1 MKPIALKLTMMLF
14 LMMAYI
20 VSYCQMDTIFYHNGK
35 VEEATVRKIKEST
48 ITFTYKN
55 EQAERSVSAY
65 AIERI
70 KFASGREDFFTDKIE
85 VSNDSSWANIVILNN
100 KEEAEGLLKLTALSA
115 HTAFINLHTSHTGQV
130 KAREKILKSA
140 AQKKAIFLLITSEE
154 ETVYMTIKFWGLSQ
168 HKIRGVVYSY

>member
-100 KEEAEGLLKLTALSA
+100 KEEAEGL
-115 HTAFINLHTSHTGQV
+115 
-130 KAREKILKSA
+130 
-140 AQKKAIFLLITSEE
+140 
-154 ETVYMTIKFWGLSQ
+154 
-168 HKIRGVVYSY
+168 